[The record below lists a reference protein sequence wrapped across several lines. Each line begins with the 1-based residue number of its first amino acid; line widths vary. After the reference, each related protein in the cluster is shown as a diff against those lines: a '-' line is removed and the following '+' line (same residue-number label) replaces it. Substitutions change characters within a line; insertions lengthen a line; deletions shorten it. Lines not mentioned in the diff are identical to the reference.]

1 MSAWKMGRWLDIY
14 HARSH
19 AHYHA
24 RSRTISA
31 RTTRYTAST
40 GARGCLGPSQQ
51 PSRDYLSNGGL
62 PLIQLR
68 HAHHARSSRGRRGE
82 RGVARLPRRVTA
94 RMHRACLNNS
104 CLQWL
109 ASKCSALG
117 LLGCSGALGC
127 SLMQLTCSGVAAF
140 VVVFSVLILFLFRD
154 VLQAAVRR
162 CCSGA
167 CL

>member
-1 MSAWKMGRWLDIY
+1 MGRWLDIY

-51 PSRDYLSNGGL
+51 PSRDYLFNGGL

-68 HAHHARSSRGRRGE
+68 HAHHARSSRGGRRGE

-109 ASKCSALG
+109 ASKCSLPARCPWVAG
-117 LLGCSGALGC
+117 LQWCPWVQPI
-127 SLMQLTCSGVAAF
+127 MQLTCSGVAAF
-140 VVVFSVLILFLFRD
+140 LLCFQFLFRD